1 MALLLLKKKIAEGIL
16 IFPRS
21 IQQLETYLVSGAC
34 FIVCYL
40 QNGESQSNKASSYL
54 LSWCNHLK

>member
-1 MALLLLKKKIAEGIL
+1 MTVFNGSSSLKKKIAQGIL

-40 QNGESQSNKASSYL
+40 QN
-54 LSWCNHLK
+54 